1 MLTAAVPDEIGN
13 GELLARQLGADGKPR
28 VLAAHPCRDG
38 ERLGILHAKF
48 VRHALAQ
55 RFAVRYAVER
65 PGLKAVALVDERAGL
80 IRCIAAEKVAHGEQ
94 RMGERPGGESRN
106 IVRHA
111 DQVRAALSGEKRAV
125 SERRSAVSV
134 GHGGKVFPRADGGS
148 AVFGVGERH
157 GKSVGGK
164 RAGAFAV
171 EADAVVRIIVLH
183 GIPHALI
190 LPDVVEHRLH
200 AAGRGGVGVP
210 GEIDRDRRGLPLRQ
224 RHGVAA
230 VGEDLHVVGGKTV
243 GVGIRLRAH
252 LRGNVLAEII
262 AVEPFAGVVQSDG
275 EREHLGQTLRGVR
288 HAIAVRLR
296 GVLAEGVPVCGVKRQ
311 NVPEC
316 ERFHGKTVRAGG
328 KRVSAQQRNKQQ
340 CDDCCGKDTIYGG
353 SA

>member
-1 MLTAAVPDEIGN
+1 M
-13 GELLARQLGADGKPR
+13 
-28 VLAAHPCRDG
+28 
-38 ERLGILHAKF
+38 
-48 VRHALAQ
+48 
-55 RFAVRYAVER
+55 
-65 PGLKAVALVDERAGL
+65 
-80 IRCIAAEKVAHGEQ
+80 
-94 RMGERPGGESRN
+94 
-106 IVRHA
+106 
-111 DQVRAALSGEKRAV
+111 
-125 SERRSAVSV
+125 
-134 GHGGKVFPRADGGS
+134 
-148 AVFGVGERH
+148 GERH

-183 GIPHALI
+183 GIPHTLI